1 MIDRMIP
8 PTMGD
13 VFYRMFLA
21 GERRAFFSESLAGLL
36 QMDAAELLTLY
47 DQPAPDP
54 LTQTFATDVR
64 SIATRVGC
72 DPAVLAEL
80 LHQWPPE
87 VESSI
92 P

>member
-1 MIDRMIP
+1 MIGPTIP
-8 PTMGD
+8 RTMGD

-21 GERRAFFSESLAGLL
+21 GERGAFFSESLAGLL

-64 SIATRVGC
+64 SIAARVGC

-80 LHQWPPE
+80 LRQWPPE
-87 VESSI
+87 REATT